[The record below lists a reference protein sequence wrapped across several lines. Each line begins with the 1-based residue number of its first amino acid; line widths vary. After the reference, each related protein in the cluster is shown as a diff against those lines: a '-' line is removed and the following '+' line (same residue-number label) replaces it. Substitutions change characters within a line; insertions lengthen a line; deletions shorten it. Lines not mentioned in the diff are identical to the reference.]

1 MDKYPWSNL
10 GINQSAKVVCIL
22 EKNDF
27 EKFSQIFRKQ
37 FNELA
42 FCKHLMIFWH
52 GKRQTQCEGN
62 AE

>member
-10 GINQSAKVVCIL
+10 GINQSAKVVRTL
-22 EKNDF
+22 EENDF
-27 EKFSQIFRKQ
+27 EKFSQIFRKK
-37 FNELA
+37 FNEPD